1 MSNKILTAVFVI
13 LSVVLL
19 GEIGYFFYSSR
30 QPALKNKLIP
40 TTEKS
45 ISSTSQPERQ
55 GTQAIKDNVLNYL
68 SVANSGVLKSSILTN
83 HYEGTITEI
92 DNKSNDPTADYG
104 LKIKFKGE
112 NGDINGNG
120 FRYNNDEVSQKLS
133 VFRYI
138 KDAPLEK
145 ITIDDLKVGD
155 LISIDDN
162 LNLLDDNLTNFVIA
176 IKITVMP

>member
-1 MSNKILTAVFVI
+1 
-13 LSVVLL
+13 
-19 GEIGYFFYSSR
+19 
-30 QPALKNKLIP
+30 
-40 TTEKS
+40 
-45 ISSTSQPERQ
+45 
-55 GTQAIKDNVLNYL
+55 
-68 SVANSGVLKSSILTN
+68 
-83 HYEGTITEI
+83 
-92 DNKSNDPTADYG
+92 ADYG

>member
-1 MSNKILTAVFVI
+1 MSNKVLTFVFVI
-13 LSVVLL
+13 LFVGLL
-19 GEIGYFFYSSR
+19 GEVGYLFYSSK

-40 TTEKS
+40 ITEKS

-83 HYEGTITEI
+83 HYEGNITEI
-92 DNKSNDPTADYG
+92 DNKSNDPIADYG

-112 NGDINGNG
+112 NGDING
-120 FRYNNDEVSQKLS
+120 FRYNKDEVSQKLS
-133 VFRYI
+133 VFRYV
-138 KDAPLEK
+138 KGAPLEK

-155 LISIDDN
+155 LISIDDS
-162 LNLLDDNLTNFVIA
+162 LNLLDDNLTNFVIG